1 MILCAR
7 QQKLHAFMTGL
18 GFEPTCCVV
27 VSITYSTQ
35 LAFPPK
41 SYLQYPSFRLPTL
54 ISRCN

>member
-7 QQKLHAFMTGL
+7 PQKLHAFKTGL
-18 GFEPTCCVV
+18 EFEPTCVV

-35 LAFPPK
+35 LAFPSK
-41 SYLQYPSFRLPTL
+41 RYLQYLSFHLPTL

>member
-18 GFEPTCCVV
+18 EFEPTCCVV

-41 SYLQYPSFRLPTL
+41 SYLQYLSFHLPTL
-54 ISRCN
+54 ISRCK